1 MTLVAPTAHT
11 TKGVT
16 PRLRPAAFRAL
27 VVAGTAGL
35 SLLAAAPLAGWLAD
49 RLRTSSRP
57 AAHEPDLP
65 GGVLVIGVLLG
76 QSPLCA
82 ILVHMRGALSSEVV
96 PAHQRQKRE
105 QQVLVS
111 CLCGEQVAPVLARL
125 GSPWCHEC
133 RGDPERRYRIIA
145 ESARALNADG
155 EQPLAA

>member
-11 TKGVT
+11 TKGVST
-16 PRLRPAAFRAL
+16 RLSRAAFRAL
-27 VVAGTAGL
+27 AVAGTAGL
-35 SLLAAAPLAGWLAD
+35 PLLAAAPLAGWLAD

-57 AAHEPDLP
+57 SAHEPGLP
-65 GGVLVIGVLLG
+65 GRVLLIAVLLG
-76 QSPLCA
+76 QPPLRA
-82 ILVHMRGALSSEVV
+82 ILVHMHGAVSSEVV

-105 QQVLVS
+105 QQLLVS

-133 RGDPERRYRIIA
+133 RDDPERRYRIIA
-145 ESARALNADG
+145 ESARALKADG